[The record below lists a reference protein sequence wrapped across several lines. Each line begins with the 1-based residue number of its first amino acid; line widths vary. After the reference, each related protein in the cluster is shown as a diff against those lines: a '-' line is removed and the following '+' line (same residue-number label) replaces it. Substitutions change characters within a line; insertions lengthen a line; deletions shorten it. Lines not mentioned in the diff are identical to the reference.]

1 LWGHGGLLLGSGE
14 AGIGKTSLVRDAS
27 QFAEALG
34 MRVGSGSC
42 DDLSTTPPYGPW
54 LEAPQDLS
62 DPGAPLPFAAS
73 RNPTAPT
80 NASQEGLFQRTRG
93 VLHGRAGEDGLLIVL
108 DDAHWADQASLVLLR
123 FLSHR
128 LKREATGRTVGL
140 RNYVR
145 IWTASY
151 GAAVARHRGDFELAS
166 VFIQAGLPP
175 DPSFR
180 EGSVWMSFSLRSL
193 RLAAELALDAG
204 DIAQAERWIVAY
216 EHLLAA
222 SGRVPGRAEGALQR
236 ARCTLGQ
243 ERPSEAREYATLA
256 LEHASAP
263 RQPLALLRS
272 HRMLGEIAL
281 ALSEPDVAAD
291 HLSEARELA
300 RACAA
305 VYEGALTMS
314 VEARLAL
321 AAGDPDRATRLFDE
335 AAEVAKSLDAR
346 PLIERIEY
354 ERDRSESVGGY
365 PDALTS
371 REVEVLRLVTEGLTD
386 AQIAELLSI
395 SPRTVMTHVSSILGK
410 TGAPSRA
417 AAAAYAV
424 RRGLA

>member
-1 LWGHGGLLLGSGE
+1 
-14 AGIGKTSLVRDAS
+14 
-27 QFAEALG
+27 
-34 MRVGSGSC
+34 
-42 DDLSTTPPYGPW
+42 
-54 LEAPQDLS
+54 
-62 DPGAPLPFAAS
+62 
-73 RNPTAPT
+73 
-80 NASQEGLFQRTRG
+80 
-93 VLHGRAGEDGLLIVL
+93 
-108 DDAHWADQASLVLLR
+108 
-123 FLSHR
+123 
-128 LKREATGRTVGL
+128 
-140 RNYVR
+140 
-145 IWTASY
+145 
-151 GAAVARHRGDFELAS
+151 
-166 VFIQAGLPP
+166 
-175 DPSFR
+175 
-180 EGSVWMSFSLRSL
+180 MSFSIRSL

-204 DIAQAERWIVAY
+204 DIAQAEHWIVAY

-222 SGRVPGRAEGALQR
+222 SGRVSGRAECALLR
-236 ARCTLGQ
+236 ARCALFR
-243 ERPSEAREYATLA
+243 ERPSAARKYATRA

-272 HRMLGEIAL
+272 HGMLGEIAL

-291 HLSEARELA
+291 QLSEARELA